1 MKLAAKKNKI
11 LSAIMTCV
19 LAITLM
25 AGFPAVKAYAAS
37 GTVYSCVINRCYRHP
52 ITKVIEDS
60 GGENSYATGQGM
72 VEGCVY
78 SNGILEVTDDGAYY
92 LTIRMSLM
100 DYTSGHSF
108 QVQNVGDSGWSTPSE
123 IGITGNGSDSNGTT
137 ADVCMR
143 VPSENC
149 IVRGEMY
156 VEPMGRNVI
165 FYLYPSDYSEG
176 NNTDMNATMVTE
188 SSNGTAVE
196 SSGSGSV
203 DNSGTSGNSSLGS
216 GNSSLQSSGS
226 SDKSSSSSKKLES
239 SVKEAAKSNSDSSS
253 LDTENAVNSAEGLSL
268 STAKDGTS
276 DSNSDSGNTSSG
288 NRIFQIAL
296 AVVVTGLILLGA
308 VSGVIYFFRKNWRR
322 WGGAEDDDEQTFE
335 KSIGC
340 PPCHDHDFF
349 SGRLCRPSQG
359 KKSSDSATQTES
371 STDETASSK
380 TADKKTSDSKSDK
393 DSSNEDAKSLLEI
406 DDPEEKAAVEAAK
419 KKVQAMKESPRIIAT
434 SPATADICD
443 KLELDLV
450 GVCSSTVSTIPDRY
464 KDVETV
470 GTAMSP
476 DMEIVS
482 SLNPDWILSPVS
494 LQSDLQPKYEA
505 IDTDWAFLNLRSV
518 PGMYRS
524 IQELGEIFDRE
535 DQAQK
540 LVDEFTEFYD
550 DYKKK
555 NEGKDHP
562 KVMILMGLPGSYI
575 IATPNSYVGSL
586 VELAGGE
593 NVYSDTD
600 QEFLTVNTED
610 MKTKEPDI
618 ILRAAHA
625 LPDQVV
631 EMFNKDF
638 AENDI
643 WQHFDAVKNGR
654 VYDLTYEY
662 FGMSATFKYP
672 QALEELQPIL
682 YPESDEDSAK
692 AKETSDNAQ
701 KKAKDSDATE
711 KYNEQQ
717 SKQKGEDR

>member
-276 DSNSDSGNTSSG
+276 DSDSDSGKTSSG

-308 VSGVIYFFRKNWRR
+308 VSGVIYFFRKNWKR
-322 WGGAEDDDEQTFE
+322 WGGAEDDDE
-335 KSIGC
+335 
-340 PPCHDHDFF
+340 
-349 SGRLCRPSQG
+349 
-359 KKSSDSATQTES
+359 
-371 STDETASSK
+371 
-380 TADKKTSDSKSDK
+380 
-393 DSSNEDAKSLLEI
+393 
-406 DDPEEKAAVEAAK
+406 
-419 KKVQAMKESPRIIAT
+419 
-434 SPATADICD
+434 
-443 KLELDLV
+443 
-450 GVCSSTVSTIPDRY
+450 
-464 KDVETV
+464 
-470 GTAMSP
+470 
-476 DMEIVS
+476 
-482 SLNPDWILSPVS
+482 
-494 LQSDLQPKYEA
+494 
-505 IDTDWAFLNLRSV
+505 
-518 PGMYRS
+518 
-524 IQELGEIFDRE
+524 
-535 DQAQK
+535 
-540 LVDEFTEFYD
+540 
-550 DYKKK
+550 
-555 NEGKDHP
+555 
-562 KVMILMGLPGSYI
+562 
-575 IATPNSYVGSL
+575 
-586 VELAGGE
+586 
-593 NVYSDTD
+593 
-600 QEFLTVNTED
+600 
-610 MKTKEPDI
+610 
-618 ILRAAHA
+618 
-625 LPDQVV
+625 
-631 EMFNKDF
+631 
-638 AENDI
+638 
-643 WQHFDAVKNGR
+643 
-654 VYDLTYEY
+654 
-662 FGMSATFKYP
+662 
-672 QALEELQPIL
+672 
-682 YPESDEDSAK
+682 
-692 AKETSDNAQ
+692 
-701 KKAKDSDATE
+701 
-711 KYNEQQ
+711 
-717 SKQKGEDR
+717 

>member
-37 GTVYSCVINRCYRHP
+37 GTVYSCAINRCYAHP
-52 ITKVIEDS
+52 VTGVIEDS
-60 GGENSYATGQGM
+60 GGESSYATGQGM

-322 WGGAEDDDEQTFE
+322 WGGAEDDDE
-335 KSIGC
+335 
-340 PPCHDHDFF
+340 
-349 SGRLCRPSQG
+349 
-359 KKSSDSATQTES
+359 
-371 STDETASSK
+371 
-380 TADKKTSDSKSDK
+380 
-393 DSSNEDAKSLLEI
+393 
-406 DDPEEKAAVEAAK
+406 
-419 KKVQAMKESPRIIAT
+419 
-434 SPATADICD
+434 
-443 KLELDLV
+443 
-450 GVCSSTVSTIPDRY
+450 
-464 KDVETV
+464 
-470 GTAMSP
+470 
-476 DMEIVS
+476 
-482 SLNPDWILSPVS
+482 
-494 LQSDLQPKYEA
+494 
-505 IDTDWAFLNLRSV
+505 
-518 PGMYRS
+518 
-524 IQELGEIFDRE
+524 
-535 DQAQK
+535 
-540 LVDEFTEFYD
+540 
-550 DYKKK
+550 
-555 NEGKDHP
+555 
-562 KVMILMGLPGSYI
+562 
-575 IATPNSYVGSL
+575 
-586 VELAGGE
+586 
-593 NVYSDTD
+593 
-600 QEFLTVNTED
+600 
-610 MKTKEPDI
+610 
-618 ILRAAHA
+618 
-625 LPDQVV
+625 
-631 EMFNKDF
+631 
-638 AENDI
+638 
-643 WQHFDAVKNGR
+643 
-654 VYDLTYEY
+654 
-662 FGMSATFKYP
+662 
-672 QALEELQPIL
+672 
-682 YPESDEDSAK
+682 
-692 AKETSDNAQ
+692 
-701 KKAKDSDATE
+701 
-711 KYNEQQ
+711 
-717 SKQKGEDR
+717 